1 MHTML
6 SSFRPILYVRIH
18 PDMLTVRD
26 VKHGKSISEP
36 PLMAIS
42 GGITI
47 EGSNLQRGVR
57 LSGANSKVVAIG
69 NDAKAMG
76 IQPDLRIVNPFAH
89 PRTPLSDFTV
99 AEMILKG
106 FIQKLFGR
114 KLSFLAPTMVLHLAV
129 ELDGGITQIESRAL
143 KELGVSAGAK
153 WCCGWIGPDLSD
165 EQIIAWRSH
174 DNGKVI

>member
-1 MHTML
+1 ML

-26 VKHGKSISEP
+26 VRNGKSISEP

-42 GGITI
+42 GGITVK
-47 EGSNLQRGVR
+47 GSNLQGGTKV
-57 LSGANSKVVAIG
+57 SGTNPKMLAIG
-69 NDAKAMG
+69 NDAKTIG
-76 IQPDLRIVNPFAH
+76 VQPNTQIVNPFAH

-99 AEMILKG
+99 AEMLIKG
-106 FIQKLFGR
+106 FMEKLLRR
-114 KLSFLAPTMVLHLAV
+114 KRSFIAPNMIFHLAV
-129 ELDGGITQIESRAL
+129 ELEGGITQIESRAL
-143 KELGVSAGAK
+143 KELGASVGAK

-165 EQIIAWRSH
+165 EQVMAWRFP